1 MATAIALTDT
11 LFELVPAEFEHRPAA
26 VSDGNTTLSGIQL
39 RQECE
44 NLARQL
50 LSAKITRA
58 ALLARN
64 SATWVIADLAC
75 QMARI
80 SSLPLPGF
88 FSLEQKIH
96 ALNDSGVELM
106 VCDSHCDTDYLDFYR
121 WLTSHFARIHSQA
134 DLDIWQ
140 RSLSEKGSSLPKGTG
155 KITYTSGS
163 TGAPKGVCLG
173 NNQLLV
179 QARALAEK
187 TALHNPKHLCL
198 LPLSVLLE
206 NVAGLYTALVAGG
219 KVLVPDQALLGFSGS
234 TRVNAEKLLNGLT
247 NHNPDSIILTPQL
260 LALVTN
266 ACDQGWQPPPNLKF
280 IAVGGSRVSAELI
293 AKARHFKLPVY
304 EGYGL
309 SECASVVSLN
319 TPNADL
325 PGSAGKPLDHLRV
338 SIRDGEVM
346 VAGNSFLGYVGDP
359 SSWNKTTV
367 ATGDIGHLDGRGF
380 LHLDGRKKNLII
392 NSFGRNISPEWV
404 ESEVMSGDVIDECLV
419 FGDAKPWL
427 VALILPGKSADKT
440 AIEQWLSTVNERLP
454 DYARIHQWHQLD
466 APMATI
472 NGLFTSTGK
481 PRREAICAYFHREIA
496 QLYAAIG
503 ASNSDAP
510 PTPKAVTQ

>member
-11 LFELVPAEFEHRPAA
+11 LFDLVPAEFEHKPAV

-44 NLARQL
+44 HLARHL
-50 LSAKITRA
+50 LSTKATGA

-64 SATWVIADLAC
+64 GTTWVIADLAC
-75 QMARI
+75 QLANI
-80 SSLPLPGF
+80 SSLPVPGF
-88 FSLEQKIH
+88 FSFEQKIH
-96 ALNDSGVELM
+96 ALNDSGVELII
-106 VCDSHCDTDYLDFYR
+106 CDSHCNTDYPDFYR
-121 WLTSHFARIHSQA
+121 WLTNHFRLIHSQA

-140 RSLSEKGSSLPKGTG
+140 RSLPEKRSSLPQGTG

-163 TGAPKGVCLG
+163 TGLPKGVCLG
-173 NNQLLV
+173 NHQLLT

-187 TALHNPKHLCL
+187 TALPNPTHLCL
-198 LPLSVLLE
+198 LPLSVLIE

-219 KVLVPDQALLGFSGS
+219 EVLVPHQELLGFSGS
-234 TRVNAEKLLNGLT
+234 TTVSAEKLLNAL
-247 NHNPDSIILTPQL
+247 NHYNPDSIILIPQL
-260 LALVTN
+260 LTLLTS

-280 IAVGGSRVSAELI
+280 IAVGGSRVSAALI
-293 AKARHFKLPVY
+293 ARARRFKLPVY

-309 SECASVVSLN
+309 SESASVVSLN
-319 TPNADL
+319 TPTADL

-359 SSWNKTTV
+359 ASWHKTTV
-367 ATGDIGHLDGRGF
+367 ATGDIGHLDEGGF
-380 LHLDGRKKNLII
+380 LHLDGRKKNIII

-404 ESEVMSGDVIDECLV
+404 ESELMSGELIRECLV

-427 VALILPGKSADKT
+427 IALILPGKNADKT

-454 DYARIHQWHQLD
+454 DYARIHRWHQLD

-481 PRREAICAYFHREIA
+481 PRREAIYDYFHREIEE
-496 QLYAAIG
+496 LYRASG
-503 ASNSDAP
+503 ASNPDTS